1 MEFTLLEL
9 NELIYCVGTATKTG
23 TMVNKKVANK
33 LWAKLTDELERRC
46 NLLDMAENGPKCE
59 YSGLPST
66 ESYKE
71 PESMFDDIWPTL
83 RQDHVVIEPEVKT
96 KVSKGW
102 SNAWPLMPTGH

>member
-33 LWAKLTDELERRC
+33 LWARLTDELERRC
-46 NLLDMAENGPKCE
+46 NLLDMAENGP
-59 YSGLPST
+59 
-66 ESYKE
+66 
-71 PESMFDDIWPTL
+71 
-83 RQDHVVIEPEVKT
+83 EPEV

-102 SNAWPLMPTGH
+102 SNAWPTMPTGH

>member
-33 LWAKLTDELERRC
+33 LWARLSDELERRC
-46 NLLDMAENGPKCE
+46 NLLDMAENGPNCE

-66 ESYKE
+66 ESYIKD
-71 PESMFDDIWPTL
+71 PIGGGDASVAGGWVNKWPT
-83 RQDHVVIEPEVKT
+83 
-96 KVSKGW
+96 
-102 SNAWPLMPTGH
+102 MPTGH